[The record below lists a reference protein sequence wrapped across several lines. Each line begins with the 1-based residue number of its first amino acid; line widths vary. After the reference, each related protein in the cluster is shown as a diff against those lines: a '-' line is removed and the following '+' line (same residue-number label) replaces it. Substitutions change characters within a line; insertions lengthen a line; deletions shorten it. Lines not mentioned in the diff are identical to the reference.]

1 MSLHILS
8 DENVTGDKSTENCDF
23 LFSPLELTGR
33 PSVLRLSQK
42 ENVPPRSTAKAVKV
56 TFQTPLRDPQTQ
68 RILSPNV
75 GSKLEACFAL
85 GDPTGLENCHQ
96 VCAQKENQQFTKE
109 TDTKTTHGIL
119 QKPVP
124 ANAEPPSEDMRPAS
138 EDQPPGGP
146 PSAPLVSLGPSSFS
160 QIPESVENTEA
171 SQGPAPG
178 SPECAREEHV
188 HPRPSEESMPLSPT
202 APEQPPGVASQD
214 AAEDPLSTMGG
225 DSKRVPAPPTRPAS
239 PSGAHPREKPLVD
252 LPGVAPADSKEAASC
267 EDTALTSPRE
277 AAEATHPSAR
287 GDEASGQ
294 AAGSLRSG
302 PVRLEFDFSDAAG
315 KRPPPLRKRG
325 KTLGLKPPLRRPEA
339 RPGKAPLEA
348 GKGCELALHESNGL
362 SWDKPDNPDCNPAAD
377 SGEAQPPGHPQS
389 GQAAEAL
396 ALSRQECSDDT
407 PTTMAPARTPGAAGE
422 GGTSGSSGSSAPL
435 SSPSSEPPTAPTDPT
450 PRAKRGPEPILD
462 LSGEQFRDPVEVL
475 GAGAEVDY
483 LEQFGASSFK
493 ESALRKQSLYLNF
506 DPLLQDSPR
515 GLALS
520 RGGPPDGPRG
530 PPVPS
535 VGPLASEQSPSHAQ
549 RAGGVSPSLRA
560 QGVGAPLSGS
570 PLEAQLL
577 DLDFPGA
584 PGVPMPGPAPCDLG
598 PGAPLLPVGPIV
610 DVLQYSQK
618 DLDSAVEATQKEN
631 EALRGKCTAL
641 QERLLEMGKIMDSF
655 ERTVYQ
661 VMGECQ
667 SPPLHGGGGRQAG
680 WVPSLMLQC
689 PPCSGGYAPP
699 GGLHGYWAPAVSGLE
714 APSVGQVWAQCLLP
728 RFLGVWSPEGP
739 PQEVPRGRCPA
750 AHRSE
755 VLISSPEEAQKQEEL
770 TKAEM
775 QKILKDKAQLTAD
788 LHSMEKSFSDLFKR
802 FEKQKEVIEGYRTV
816 GAGQPRG
823 GGGAQQE
830 GLSTALGRSLA
841 GSQARRWARLSP
853 ASARTLGSPLV
864 TCNWTRV
871 PTRHPC
877 GPAQRPW
884 VCAGCCAVP
893 HPQAAGHP
901 APRAWGWGNG
911 TGCSVGLVPD
921 PVSPMV
927 PGGNP
932 VVGP

>member
-56 TFQTPLRDPQTQ
+56 SALFSPQQTQ

-124 ANAEPPSEDMRPAS
+124 ANAEPPSEDVRPAS

-188 HPRPSEESMPLSPT
+188 HPQPSEESMPLSPT

-252 LPGVAPADSKEAASC
+252 LPGVAPVDSKEAASC

-325 KTLGLKPPLRRPEA
+325 ETLGLKPPLRRPEA

-377 SGEAQPPGHPQS
+377 SGEARPPGHPQS

-450 PRAKRGPEPILD
+450 PRAERGPEPILD
-462 LSGEQFRDPVEVL
+462 LSGEQFRDPVE
-475 GAGAEVDY
+475 GTHAGDTADPAPPS
-483 LEQFGASSFK
+483 QFK

-515 GLALS
+515 GLAPSS

-661 VMGECQ
+661 VMED
-667 SPPLHGGGGRQAG
+667 
-680 WVPSLMLQC
+680 
-689 PPCSGGYAPP
+689 
-699 GGLHGYWAPAVSGLE
+699 
-714 APSVGQVWAQCLLP
+714 
-728 RFLGVWSPEGP
+728 
-739 PQEVPRGRCPA
+739 
-750 AHRSE
+750 
-755 VLISSPEEAQKQEEL
+755 AQKQEEL

-802 FEKQKEVIEGYRTV
+802 FEKQKEVIEGYRTNEESLKKCV
-816 GAGQPRG
+816 KDYIERVEKE
-823 GGGAQQE
+823 AQKYQ
-830 GLSTALGRSLA
+830 ALKAQAEEKLQASEEIAQVRSKAQTDAVAL
-841 GSQARRWARLSP
+841 QAVLRKEQMRVHSLEKVVEQK
-853 ASARTLGSPLV
+853 TKENDEL
-864 TCNWTRV
+864 TRICDDLISKMK
-871 PTRHPC
+871 RI
-877 GPAQRPW
+877 
-884 VCAGCCAVP
+884 
-893 HPQAAGHP
+893 
-901 APRAWGWGNG
+901 
-911 TGCSVGLVPD
+911 
-921 PVSPMV
+921 
-927 PGGNP
+927 
-932 VVGP
+932 